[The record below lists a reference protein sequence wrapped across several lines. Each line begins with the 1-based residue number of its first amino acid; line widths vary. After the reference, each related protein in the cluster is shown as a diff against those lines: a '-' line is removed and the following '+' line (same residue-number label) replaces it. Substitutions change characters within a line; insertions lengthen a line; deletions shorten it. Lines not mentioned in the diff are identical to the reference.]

1 MAFLAAPL
9 AALAAAFASALTVA
23 AAAAASAAE
32 GGKGTRVR
40 GKGRN
45 PGVEGVRSRGLFW
58 GGVRGQKR
66 APLRRKRPGKGG
78 GGG

>member
-1 MAFLAAPL
+1 MCVCAIGVGGCCALAFLAAPL

-45 PGVEGVRSRGLFW
+45 PGVEG
-58 GGVRGQKR
+58 
-66 APLRRKRPGKGG
+66 GG
-78 GGG
+78 G